1 MAFETISL
9 SDIRLI
15 NKTNQIQKI
24 REKKYF
30 EPNDT
35 YQNYMDQK
43 SLDAEETLNEY
54 AQEKPQTLS
63 SSDPD

>member
-1 MAFETISL
+1 M
-9 SDIRLI
+9 D
-15 NKTNQIQKI
+15 
-24 REKKYF
+24 F

-63 SSDPD
+63 SSDPDYQKDL